1 MNKVHLRAYLASAS
15 KRAQDDS
22 FLVGYCFGAG
32 SIAPD
37 FHSRKAAGLEIP
49 PWSTARFFSAMRP
62 IVCQIQRMQSMNL
75 SELHNTRKLKAW
87 LKAREMIELRERNR
101 LLAWIIP
108 VPKDMTEADQ
118 KVEQRQKPLE

>member
-1 MNKVHLRAYLASAS
+1 
-15 KRAQDDS
+15 
-22 FLVGYCFGAG
+22 
-32 SIAPD
+32 
-37 FHSRKAAGLEIP
+37 
-49 PWSTARFFSAMRP
+49 
-62 IVCQIQRMQSMNL
+62 MNL